1 MRCTG
6 VPEPP
11 RLVHPCRGAD
21 EGGLLTTCYV
31 GALVL
36 LPPLTAAAAFDAE
49 VVAVRELVC
58 GPGATPG
65 CLRSRYATLVGRRPP
80 RWLAV
85 EMTLEPWDGER
96 CELGIRPRREVLVDP
111 DRQRARWYLGTA
123 VLLLDKLA
131 LAMEHWA
138 LAPPEPAGPRRAVAV
153 GVST

>member
-1 MRCTG
+1 M
-6 VPEPP
+6 
-11 RLVHPCRGAD
+11 HPSRGGG
-21 EGGLLTTCYV
+21 EGGFLATCYV
-31 GALVL
+31 GGLVL

-49 VVAVRELVC
+49 VIAVRELVC

-96 CELGIRPRREVLVDP
+96 CELGIRPRREVLLDP
-111 DRQRARWYLGTA
+111 DRPRARWYLETA
-123 VLLLDKLA
+123 VTLIDELA

-138 LAPPEPAGPRRAVAV
+138 LAPPEPAAPHRAVA
-153 GVST
+153 GRVSA